1 MTLKSLSDPIVPK
14 FHSLNDLDAVTIARY
29 QADPVAFIEENLI
42 SPYDGKPYR
51 LVPAERQ
58 FIRHAFRLDIDGRL
72 LFPLLI
78 YSAIKKSRKT
88 ELAALI
94 VITMIVLFGGKY
106 AEAFIVANDRAQAID
121 RCFTACVRVIEASP
135 LLCNEVRRTQDRIT
149 FAATQSTILA
159 VAQNA
164 PGIAGSHPC
173 ISVFDEMW
181 AAPSGERRM
190 FDALI
195 PVPSRKISCRLVVSH
210 AGIADDS
217 HLLYQ
222 LYQRGMQLP
231 EIGANLHAGN
241 GMLCFWS
248 HSPLHPAWQNTKW
261 LEEMRRELPPN
272 QFMFMIENYFVP
284 SEAAFI
290 TPAMWDAITKLPGP
304 RASDPKLE
312 IEIFVDAGWKSDD
325 TAIVALTLTPNGSVE
340 QVYHKLFT
348 PTSGNPLDFED
359 TIIKTVLDLCQRFRV
374 RRIVYDGTQ
383 MIYAMQ
389 RLEKLTKVLIQEQ
402 KQTTGNITDNLQSLY
417 THIRNEKLSVYPDAK
432 MRDIATHVVF
442 EETGSSL
449 RLAKHQSV
457 QKDYITALAM
467 GCFMITQAAGNKYPG
482 YDRLYRA
489 WDPLFEDE
497 DLPKQ
502 QPPVPEPELLD
513 HIPSNPAEW
522 WRWKGATRQQ
532 PTYGSAD
539 RELLNYYR
547 AIAGPPF

>member
-1 MTLKSLSDPIVPK
+1 MFRSLDRI
-14 FHSLNDLDAVTIARY
+14 DAVTLERYRARP
-29 QADPVAFIEENLI
+29 DAFIEENLI
-42 SPYDGKPYR
+42 SPYDRSLYR
-51 LVPAERQ
+51 LNDAERA
-58 FIRHAFRLDIDGRL
+58 FVRHAFTLDTDGRL
-72 LFPLLI
+72 LYPLMV
-78 YSAIKKSRKT
+78 YGAIKKSRKT

-94 VITMIVLFGGKY
+94 VITMIVLHGGQY
-106 AEAFIVANDRAQAID
+106 AEANIVANDQAQAID
-121 RCFTACVRVIEASP
+121 RCFTNCSRIIAASA
-135 LLCNEVRRTQDRIT
+135 LLCNEVRCTQSKIT
-149 FAATQSTILA
+149 FRTTGSTISALTNDA
-159 VAQNA
+159 AGVA
-164 PGIAGSHPC
+164 GGHPC

-181 AAPSGERRM
+181 TAPAGERGRRM

-210 AGIADDS
+210 AGVADDN
-217 HLLYQ
+217 HLLFN
-222 LYQRGMQLP
+222 LYQRGLRLP
-231 EIGANLHAGN
+231 EIAPNLHSGD
-241 GMLCFWS
+241 GMIMHWS
-248 HSPLHPAWQNTKW
+248 HTPQHSWQTTKW

-325 TAIVALTLTPNGSVE
+325 SAIVALTLTPDGSVE

-389 RLEKLTKVLIQEQ
+389 RLEKLTKVPIQEQ
-402 KQTTGNITDNLQSLY
+402 KQTQGSITENFKSLY

-442 EETGSSL
+442 EESGSSL

-457 QKDYITALAM
+457 QKDFITALAM
-467 GCFMITQAAGNKYPG
+467 GCFMITQQQKKSV
-482 YDRLYRA
+482 DLVHKYRA
-489 WDPLFEDE
+489 YDPLFVDE
-497 DLPKQ
+497 DLPKR

-513 HIPSNPAEW
+513 YIPQNLAEW
-522 WRWKGATRQQ
+522 WRWKGATRQK

-539 RELLNYYR
+539 ENLMRGYR
-547 AIAGPPF
+547 ALAGPLFKK

>member
-1 MTLKSLSDPIVPK
+1 MSKAL
-14 FHSLNDLDAVTIARY
+14 LNAQSIARY
-29 QADPVAFIEENLI
+29 RADPCAFIEECLV
-42 SPYDGKPYR
+42 SPYTREPYQ
-51 LVPAERQ
+51 LVEAERA
-58 FIRHAFRLDIDGRL
+58 FIQHAFRLDTDGRL
-72 LFPLLI
+72 LHPLLV

-94 VITMIVLFGGKY
+94 VITMITLLGGEY
-106 AEAFIVANDRAQAID
+106 GEANIVANDQKQAVD
-121 RCFTACVRVIEASP
+121 RCFTACSRIIAASS
-135 LLCNEVRRTQDRIT
+135 LLCNEVKCTQDKIT
-149 FAATQSTILA
+149 FLATGSTITALTNDA
-159 VAQNA
+159 AGVA
-164 PGIAGSHPC
+164 GGHPV
-173 ISVFDEMW
+173 ISVFDELW
-181 AAPSGERRM
+181 TAPAGERGRRM

-210 AGIADDS
+210 AGIADDN

-231 EIGANLHAGN
+231 QIATDLHAGN

-248 HSPLHPAWQNTKW
+248 HSPLHPAWQTTKW

-325 TAIVALTLTPNGSVE
+325 SAIVALTLTPDGSVE

-389 RLEKLTKVLIQEQ
+389 RLEKLTKVPIQEQ
-402 KQTTGNITDNLQSLY
+402 KQTQGSITENFKSLY

-442 EETGSSL
+442 EESGSSL

-457 QKDYITALAM
+457 QKDFITALAM
-467 GCFMITQAAGNKYPG
+467 GCFMITQQQKKFVDLAHK
-482 YDRLYRA
+482 YRA
-489 WDPLFEDE
+489 WDPNFRDE
-497 DLPKQ
+497 DLPPLPFPQAPKRVEEIAYSLGDWWQ
-502 QPPVPEPELLD
+502 TRPQEPFHSEANENLM
-513 HIPSNPAEW
+513 
-522 WRWKGATRQQ
+522 RM
-532 PTYGSAD
+532 
-539 RELLNYYR
+539 YR
-547 AIAGPPF
+547 ALAGRPFRK